1 MYIST
6 LIKILVK
13 AFLPLQELQYIRQ
26 NTPSGEVGGLAGER
40 VLIVDDEPEISQ
52 LLSLYLTK
60 EGYEVT
66 CVTDGSAA
74 IDTVRREEVSFI
86 ILDVLLPGLDGIEV
100 CTELRKLTDVPIV
113 FLSCRDEDIDKVMGL
128 VAGGDD
134 YITKPFSPRELVARV
149 KAHLRRY
156 RMVSAA
162 REQGR
167 PSTIRYEGLEI
178 DLDSCEV
185 KVRGEVVYLSHKEFE
200 LLSLLAQNPDKVF
213 SADDLFEKLWKM
225 QSFGDIRTVMVHI
238 SNLRKKIERNPAAP
252 EYILT
257 VRGAGYKF
265 NGSLAI

>member
-1 MYIST
+1 M
-6 LIKILVK
+6 
-13 AFLPLQELQYIRQ
+13 
-26 NTPSGEVGGLAGER
+26 
-40 VLIVDDEPEISQ
+40 LIVDDEPEISQ

-60 EGYEVT
+60 EGFEVS
-66 CVTDGSAA
+66 CATDGSQA
-74 IDTVRREEVSFI
+74 IDAVRKEKIDFV

-100 CTELRKLTDVPIV
+100 CTELRKTTDVPIV

-156 RMVSAA
+156 RMVSTAK
-162 REQGR
+162 EKGR
-167 PSTIRYEGLEI
+167 PTSLHYEGLEI
-178 DLDSCEV
+178 NLESCDV
-185 KVRGEVVYLSHKEFE
+185 KVRGEPMYLSRKEFE
-200 LLSLLAQNPDKVF
+200 LLSLLAQNPDRVF
-213 SADDLFEKLWKM
+213 SADELFEKLWKM

-265 NGSLAI
+265 NGSQSM

>member
-1 MYIST
+1 M
-6 LIKILVK
+6 
-13 AFLPLQELQYIRQ
+13 
-26 NTPSGEVGGLAGER
+26 AGER
-40 VLIVDDEPEISQ
+40 VLVVDDEPEISQ
-52 LLSLYLTK
+52 LLSLYLAK
-60 EGYEVT
+60 EGYEVS
-66 CVTDGSAA
+66 VAGDGDQA
-74 IDTVRREEVSFI
+74 IEIVRREKVDFV

-100 CTELRKLTDVPIV
+100 CTELRKMTDVPIV

-156 RMVSAA
+156 RMVSVAK
-162 REQGR
+162 EKGR
-167 PSTIRYEGLEI
+167 PSSLRYDGLEI
-178 DLDSCEV
+178 DLDSCDV
-185 KVRGEVVYLSHKEFE
+185 KVKGELVYLSHKEFE
-200 LLSLLAQNPDKVF
+200 LLSLLAQNPDRVF
-213 SADDLFEKLWKM
+213 SADELFEKLWKM

-265 NGSLAI
+265 SGNQSV

>member
-1 MYIST
+1 
-6 LIKILVK
+6 
-13 AFLPLQELQYIRQ
+13 
-26 NTPSGEVGGLAGER
+26 LAGEQ

-52 LLSLYLTK
+52 LLGLYLTR
-60 EGYEVT
+60 EGYGVSCANNGPEALD
-66 CVTDGSAA
+66 C
-74 IDTVRREEVSFI
+74 IRREKIDFV

-100 CTELRKLTDVPIV
+100 CTEIRKLTDVPIV

-162 REQGR
+162 KEKGR
-167 PSTIRYEGLEI
+167 PPSLRYEGLEI
-178 DLDSCEV
+178 DLESCEV
-185 KVRGEVVYLSHKEFE
+185 KVRGESVYLSHKEFE
-200 LLSLLAQNPDKVF
+200 LLSLLAQNPDRVF
-213 SADDLFEKLWKM
+213 SADELFEKLWKM

-252 EYILT
+252 NYILT

-265 NGSLAI
+265 NGSPSA